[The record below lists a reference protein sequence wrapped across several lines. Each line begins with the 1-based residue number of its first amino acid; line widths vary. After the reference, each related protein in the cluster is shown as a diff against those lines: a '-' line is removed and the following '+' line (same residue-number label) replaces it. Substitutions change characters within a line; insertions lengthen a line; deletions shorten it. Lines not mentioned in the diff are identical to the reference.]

1 MTSVL
6 SINERTLV
14 NVPTHRSL
22 HPRCQGTL
30 PRHKRVRTVNG
41 ESTSAAVSGRSCF
54 VAAVSSVLAA
64 LMVLFLWKSG
74 AINIGTAYVLAIVPV
89 GLMIFAFVR
98 SLRQSRS
105 DSKASQRYLTRM
117 ALVMAFYLLTL
128 FVAENQIDDRGL
140 TGPLAALLALLPGLS
155 FAGVIWIFGALIVEE
170 QDEFFRLL
178 YVRQGLIATGVSFTL
193 AAVWGYLET
202 YRIVD
207 PVVAYWWP
215 TIWCFGIA
223 IGGVAN
229 KIKYGT
235 FGEMR

>member
-6 SINERTLV
+6 SISERKLV
-14 NVPTHRSL
+14 NDPAHQGL
-22 HPRCQGTL
+22 HTGCQ
-30 PRHKRVRTVNG
+30 RRERWHKPVRPMSG
-41 ESTSAAVSGRSCF
+41 ESTIAMVSGKTCF
-54 VAAVSSVLAA
+54 VAAVSSVLGA

-74 AINIGTAYVLAIVPV
+74 AINIGTAYILAIVPV
-89 GLMIFAFVR
+89 ALMVFAFVR
-98 SLRQSRS
+98 SIRQSRS
-105 DSKASQRYLTRM
+105 GSKASQRYLTRM

-128 FVAENQIDDRGL
+128 FVAENQIEDRGV

-170 QDEFFRLL
+170 RDEFFRLL

-207 PVVAYWWP
+207 PVVAFWWP